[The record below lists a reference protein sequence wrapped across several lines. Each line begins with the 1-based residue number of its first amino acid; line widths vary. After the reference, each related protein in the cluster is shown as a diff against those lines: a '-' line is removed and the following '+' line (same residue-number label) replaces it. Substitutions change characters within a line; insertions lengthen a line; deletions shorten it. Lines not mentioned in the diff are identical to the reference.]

1 MFLQYIFEQNYN
13 SLLITELDSSEKTEH
28 KYSYLRMSS
37 TLSNLSA
44 EYSTLDNSQ
53 KLYAYLPITWT
64 WMESTDGVCG

>member
-53 KLYAYLPITWT
+53 KL
-64 WMESTDGVCG
+64 